1 MKKAILVLL
10 SMSLVFQSV
19 PYMRAQEPEN
29 RMSKLQRLKQ
39 TLSRELREYTK
50 CIKRDENCDPTRKK
64 ILYTAS
70 AIIAIL
76 ATTALGL
83 TVWKLT
89 RKGKGYG
96 EREEEVP
103 LKRKVKPPSGVS
115 EISLEALELQLG
127 EGEISGEE
135 ELRDEP
141 AAVVGVKKP
150 LSRRRVDVHPLGEA
164 SGRPVE
170 EKSQAPEFSDEQ
182 LQLKI
187 GNLKRMVYEKKQA
200 LTETLFGTEHS
211 KSWGSLQDRGGIPL
225 DRWEVLKRNLAE
237 YDNYVGTYSKEFPSL
252 QKEYEYWQEVSRIL
266 RRDL

>member
-89 RKGKGYG
+89 RKGKGDG
-96 EREEEVP
+96 ESEEEVP

-115 EISLEALELQLG
+115 EISLEALELQL
-127 EGEISGEE
+127 
-135 ELRDEP
+135 
-141 AAVVGVKKP
+141 
-150 LSRRRVDVHPLGEA
+150 
-164 SGRPVE
+164 
-170 EKSQAPEFSDEQ
+170 
-182 LQLKI
+182 
-187 GNLKRMVYEKKQA
+187 
-200 LTETLFGTEHS
+200 
-211 KSWGSLQDRGGIPL
+211 W
-225 DRWEVLKRNLAE
+225 
-237 YDNYVGTYSKEFPSL
+237 
-252 QKEYEYWQEVSRIL
+252 
-266 RRDL
+266 